1 MITQTGMLYPSCVVE
16 LRTDLRSIKVSKE
29 ERRGLVKVNKM
40 ILKNLGHEVKPLGG
54 IRGAAQLLKDELVEN
69 ELVEYT
75 DVIIK
80 ESDRLL
86 ISWTICLYLKTGNK
100 IRTKTFTS

>member
-1 MITQTGMLYPSCVVE
+1 M
-16 LRTDLRSIKVSKE
+16 KVSKE
-29 ERRGLVKVNKM
+29 ERRADLVKVNKM
-40 ILKNLGHEVKPLGG
+40 ILKNLGHEVKNPLGG

-80 ESDRLL
+80 ELIGFV
-86 ISWTICLYLKTGNK
+86 ISWTICLYLQNGQ
-100 IRTKTFTS
+100 